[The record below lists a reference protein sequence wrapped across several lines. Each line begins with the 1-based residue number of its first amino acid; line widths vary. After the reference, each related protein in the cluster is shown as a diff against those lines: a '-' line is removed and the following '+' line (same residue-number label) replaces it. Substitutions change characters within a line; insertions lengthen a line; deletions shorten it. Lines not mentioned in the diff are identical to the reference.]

1 MKQMARVFTSVDLYI
16 GGDDLGIANLTGHPC
31 MTLPVMMADVKPQPR
46 PLCCTMTSGLYD
58 EATLLAVARLIEAKA
73 DVVKHRPQ

>member
-31 MTLPVMMADVKPQPR
+31 MTLPVMMADVQPQAR
-46 PLCCTMTSGLYD
+46 PLCCTLTSGLYD
-58 EATLLAVARLIEAKA
+58 EATLLAVARLIENKA
-73 DVVKHRPQ
+73 DIVKHRPQ